1 MFARVNQWWLDRLPP
16 AWLQAWRNLS
26 ERDRKSIQWLGAVVG
41 LAFIYFLVWSPVSGG
56 LDKAQNRLDRAQSEW
71 QWLNAQVPKLEN
83 QPATPA
89 TVLLDSQSR
98 LTAYVQQKL
107 RAHQIFSQLSE
118 IAPINKRNRAGI
130 EVRFDSVKAPHFF
143 AWLSEMEQEGVLV
156 KTLEVK
162 PLKPGLIQAKAE
174 FEVAS

>member
-1 MFARVNQWWLDRLPP
+1 
-16 AWLQAWRNLS
+16 
-26 ERDRKSIQWLGAVVG
+26 
-41 LAFIYFLVWSPVSGG
+41 
-56 LDKAQNRLDRAQSEW
+56 LDRAQSEW
-71 QWLNAQVPKLEN
+71 QWLNAQLPKLEN